1 MDKENLSGHKHGFG
15 LPPAHT
21 SVHVRATVCVRERMC
36 VCECGHNWAKGVR
49 GEWSRVNA
57 GPRQPQFECEYAY
70 AVWAL

>member
-21 SVHVRATVCVRERMC
+21 SVHVRATVCAYVCVSAVTIGQRE
-36 VCECGHNWAKGVR
+36 
-49 GEWSRVNA
+49 GEANRVNA